1 MPPVTPNYDLGL
13 LITIDISIGL
23 LTVLAIMIGV
33 WGIMRQNL
41 CSQEISERVAGI
53 AERLDVRLR
62 RQYADIDR
70 ELQDIREMLGGQ

>member
-1 MPPVTPNYDLGL
+1 MPPVTPNYDLGP

-41 CSQEISERVAGI
+41 RSQERVST
-53 AERLDVRLR
+53 
-62 RQYADIDR
+62 
-70 ELQDIREMLGGQ
+70 

>member
-1 MPPVTPNYDLGL
+1 MPPVTPNYDLGP

-41 CSQEISERVAGI
+41 RSQEISERVAGHRGASGCTI
-53 AERLDVRLR
+53 TQAVRGYR
-62 RQYADIDR
+62 
-70 ELQDIREMLGGQ
+70 

>member
-1 MPPVTPNYDLGL
+1 
-13 LITIDISIGL
+13 
-23 LTVLAIMIGV
+23 
-33 WGIMRQNL
+33 MRQNL

-70 ELQDIREMLGGQ
+70 ELQDIRKCWGDSKEGEPNGR